1 MSVKYEDRPRLKEKQ
16 IAALDAGLK
25 RAETIAGGSFAC
37 WDIVFREETRPG
49 RGHEII
55 AWTGDS
61 DYVVTQYLDP
71 YGNGPLVVC
80 TIDVIHN
87 DSDEDHFNE
96 DGHCQCAK
104 GEQA

>member
-1 MSVKYEDRPRLKEKQ
+1 MSVRYEDRPRLKEKQ
-16 IAALDAGLK
+16 IAALDKGLK
-25 RAETIAGGSFAC
+25 RAEAITGTSLAT

-49 RGHEII
+49 RGHDLI

-96 DGHCQCAK
+96 YGVCECRE
-104 GEQA
+104 GEQP

>member
-1 MSVKYEDRPRLKEKQ
+1 MSVKYEDLPRLKEKQ
-16 IAALDAGLK
+16 IAALNEGLK
-25 RAETIAGGSFAC
+25 RAEKIAGGSFAD
-37 WDIVFREETRPG
+37 WDIVFREEARPG

-71 YGNGPLVVC
+71 YGSGPLVVC

-87 DSDEDHFNE
+87 DSDEEHFMLSLL
-96 DGHCQCAK
+96 QCIRSCRLR
-104 GEQA
+104 